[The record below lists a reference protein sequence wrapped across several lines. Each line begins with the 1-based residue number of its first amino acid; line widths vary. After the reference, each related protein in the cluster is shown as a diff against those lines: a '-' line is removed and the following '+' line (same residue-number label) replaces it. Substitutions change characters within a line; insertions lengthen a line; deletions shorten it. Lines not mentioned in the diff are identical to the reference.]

1 LILTKRQSDI
11 LGFIQKV
18 LLNNG
23 YPPTLREIAAH
34 FKIKSSRT
42 VFDHVV
48 SLEKKGYVKRDR
60 GKNRGLRI
68 VKMPGLPLLGEIS
81 AGSPMVPLEM
91 QEFVGIDTFID
102 RNHLLLKVKG
112 NSMIDDGI
120 RDKDIIVVR
129 PQKVVKNG
137 EIVACIV
144 EGEVLVKRFEKKGDE
159 IRLKPANK
167 EMEPLIIKEKENKKI
182 EIIGKVVALLRTY
195 A

>member
-1 LILTKRQSDI
+1 MILTKRQSDI
-11 LGFIQKV
+11 LGFIQKI

-34 FKIKSSRT
+34 FKIKSART
-42 VFDHVV
+42 VFDHIV

-60 GKNRGLRI
+60 GKNRGLR
-68 VKMPGLPLLGEIS
+68 VLKTPGLSLLGEIS
-81 AGSPMVPLEM
+81 AGSPMTPIEM
-91 QEFVGIDTFID
+91 REFVGIDTFID

-112 NSMIDDGI
+112 SSMIDDGI
-120 RDKDIIVVR
+120 RDKDVIVVR

-137 EIVACIV
+137 EIAACIV

-167 EMEPLIIKEKENKKI
+167 EMAPLIIKKQDDRKI
-182 EIIGKVVALLRTY
+182 EIIGKVVALLRIY
-195 A
+195 

>member
-1 LILTKRQSDI
+1 
-11 LGFIQKV
+11 
-18 LLNNG
+18 LNNG

-34 FKIKSSRT
+34 FKIKSVRT
-42 VFDHVV
+42 IFDHIA
-48 SLEKKGYVKRDR
+48 SLEKKGYVKRNP

-68 VKMPGLPLLGEIS
+68 IKMPGLPLLGEIP

-91 QEFVGIDTFID
+91 QEFVGIDTFVD
-102 RNHLLLKVKG
+102 RSHLLLKVKG

-137 EIVACIV
+137 EIVACII
-144 EGEVLVKRFEKKGDE
+144 EGEVLVKRSEKKGDE

-167 EMEPLIIKEKENKKI
+167 EMAPLIIKERENKKI

-195 A
+195 

>member
-1 LILTKRQSDI
+1 MILTKRQSDI

-34 FKIKSSRT
+34 FKIKSVRT
-42 VFDHVV
+42 IFDHLV
-48 SLEKKGYVKRDR
+48 SLENKGYVKRDQ
-60 GKNRGLRI
+60 GKKRGLRI
-68 VKMPGLPLLGEIS
+68 IKMPGLPLLGEIS
-81 AGSPMVPLEM
+81 AGSPMVPLEI
-91 QEFVGIDTFID
+91 QEFVGIDAFVD
-102 RNHLLLKVKG
+102 RSHLLLKVKR

-137 EIVACIV
+137 EIVACVV

-167 EMEPLIIKEKENKKI
+167 EMVPLIIKEREGKKI
-182 EIIGKVVALLRTY
+182 EIIGKIVALLRTY
-195 A
+195 

>member
-23 YPPTLREIAAH
+23 YPPTLREIATH
-34 FKIKSSRT
+34 FKIKSVRT

-68 VKMPGLPLLGEIS
+68 VKMPGLALLGEIS
-81 AGSPMVPLEM
+81 AGSPMAPIEM

-120 RDKDIIVVR
+120 RDKDVIIVR

-159 IRLKPANK
+159 IRLKPSNK
-167 EMEPLIIKEKENKKI
+167 EMAPLIIKEQEDRKI

-195 A
+195 

>member
-11 LGFIQKV
+11 LGFIQKA

-34 FKIKSSRT
+34 FKIKSART
-42 VFDHVV
+42 VFDHVA
-48 SLEKKGYVKRDR
+48 SLEKKGYVKRDQ
-60 GKNRGLRI
+60 GKKRGLRI

-81 AGSPMVPLEM
+81 AGSPMVPFEM

-112 NSMIDDGI
+112 NSMIDDSI

-137 EIVACIV
+137 EIVACVV
-144 EGEVLVKRFEKKGDE
+144 EGGVLVKRFEKKGDE
-159 IRLKPANK
+159 ICLKPANK
-167 EMEPLIIKEKENKKI
+167 EMEPLIIKEREGKQL

-195 A
+195 N

>member
-1 LILTKRQSDI
+1 MILTKRQSDI
-11 LGFIQKV
+11 LGFIQKI

-34 FKIKSSRT
+34 FKIKSART
-42 VFDHVV
+42 VFDHIV

-60 GKNRGLRI
+60 GKNRGLR
-68 VKMPGLPLLGEIS
+68 VLKTPGLSLLGEIS
-81 AGSPMVPLEM
+81 AGSPMTPIEM
-91 QEFVGIDTFID
+91 REFVGIDTFID

-112 NSMIDDGI
+112 SSMIDDGI
-120 RDKDIIVVR
+120 RDKDVIVVR

-137 EIVACIV
+137 EIAACII

-167 EMEPLIIKEKENKKI
+167 ELAPLIIKKQDDRKI
-182 EIIGKVVALLRTY
+182 EIIGKVVALLRIY
-195 A
+195 

>member
-1 LILTKRQSDI
+1 
-11 LGFIQKV
+11 
-18 LLNNG
+18 
-23 YPPTLREIAAH
+23 
-34 FKIKSSRT
+34 
-42 VFDHVV
+42 
-48 SLEKKGYVKRDR
+48 
-60 GKNRGLRI
+60 
-68 VKMPGLPLLGEIS
+68 LPLLREIS

-91 QEFVGIDTFID
+91 QELVMIDTFVD

-120 RDKDIIVVR
+120 RDKDVIVVR

-144 EGEVLVKRFEKKGDE
+144 EGEVFVKRLEKKGDE

-167 EMEPLIIKEKENKKI
+167 EMEPLIIKEQESKKI

-195 A
+195 

>member
-18 LLNNG
+18 LLQNG

-34 FKIKSSRT
+34 FKIKSART
-42 VFDHVV
+42 VFDHVA
-48 SLEKKGYVKRDR
+48 SLEKKGYVKRDQ

-68 VKMPGLPLLGEIS
+68 VKTPGLPLLGEIS
-81 AGSPMVPLEM
+81 AGSPMVPLEI

-112 NSMIDDGI
+112 NSMVDDGI

-129 PQKVVKNG
+129 PQKVVKND

-144 EGEVLVKRFEKKGDE
+144 EGEVLVKRFERKGDE

-167 EMEPLIIKEKENKKI
+167 EMAPLIIKERESRKV

-195 A
+195 

>member
-1 LILTKRQSDI
+1 MLTKRQSGI
-11 LGFIQKV
+11 LSFIQKV
-18 LLNNG
+18 LLQNG

-34 FKIKSSRT
+34 FKIKSVRT
-42 VFDHVV
+42 IFDHIA
-48 SLEKKGYVKRDR
+48 SLEKKGYLKRDQ

-68 VKMPGLPLLGEIS
+68 IKMPGLPLLGEIS

-91 QEFVGIDTFID
+91 QEFVGIDTLID

-120 RDKDIIVVR
+120 RDKDVIVVR

-144 EGEVLVKRFEKKGDE
+144 EGEVLVKRFEKKEDE

-167 EMEPLIIKEKENKKI
+167 EMVPLVIKEREGKKI

-195 A
+195 

>member
-1 LILTKRQSDI
+1 MILTKRQSDI

-34 FKIKSSRT
+34 FKIKSART
-42 VFDHVV
+42 VFDHVA

-68 VKMPGLPLLGEIS
+68 IKMPGLPLLGEIS

-144 EGEVLVKRFEKKGDE
+144 EGEVLVKRFEKKDDE

-167 EMEPLIIKEKENKKI
+167 EMVPLIIKENENKKI
-182 EIIGKVVALLRTY
+182 EIMGKVVALLRTY
-195 A
+195 N

>member
-18 LLNNG
+18 LLNDG

-34 FKIKSSRT
+34 FKVKSART
-42 VFDHVV
+42 IFDHIVA
-48 SLEKKGYVKRDR
+48 LEKKGYVKRDQ
-60 GKNRGLRI
+60 GKKRGLRI
-68 VKMPGLPLLGEIS
+68 IKTPGLPLLGEIS

-112 NSMIDDGI
+112 SSMIDDGI

-144 EGEVLVKRFEKKGDE
+144 EGEVLVKRFEKKADE

-167 EMEPLIIKEKENKKI
+167 EMTTLIIKEQEDRKI

-195 A
+195 

>member
-11 LGFIQKV
+11 LGFIQKA

-34 FKIKSSRT
+34 FKIKSART
-42 VFDHVV
+42 IFDHVV
-48 SLEKKGYVKRDR
+48 ALEKKGYVKRDQ
-60 GKNRGLRI
+60 GKKRGLRI
-68 VKMPGLPLLGEIS
+68 VKTPGLPLLGEIS

-91 QEFVGIDTFID
+91 QEFIGIDTFVD

-120 RDKDIIVVR
+120 RDKDVIVVR

-137 EIVACIV
+137 EIVACII

-167 EMEPLIIKEKENKKI
+167 EMKPLIIKEQESKKI
-182 EIIGKVVALLRTY
+182 EIIGRVVALLRTY
-195 A
+195 

>member
-1 LILTKRQSDI
+1 MILTKRQSDI

-34 FKIKSSRT
+34 FKIKSVRT
-42 VFDHVV
+42 IFDHLV
-48 SLEKKGYVKRDR
+48 SLEKKGYVKRDQ
-60 GKNRGLRI
+60 GKKRGLRI
-68 VKMPGLPLLGEIS
+68 IKMPGLPLLGEIS
-81 AGSPMVPLEM
+81 AGSPMVPLEI
-91 QEFVGIDTFID
+91 QEFVGIDAFVD
-102 RNHLLLKVKG
+102 RSHLLLKVKR

-137 EIVACIV
+137 EIVACVV

-167 EMEPLIIKEKENKKI
+167 EMVPLIIKEREGKKI
-182 EIIGKVVALLRTY
+182 EIIGKIVALLRTY
-195 A
+195 

>member
-1 LILTKRQSDI
+1 MLTKRQSDI
-11 LGFIQKV
+11 LGFIQKA
-18 LLNNG
+18 LSQSG
-23 YPPTLREIAAH
+23 YPPTIREIAAH
-34 FKIKSSRT
+34 FKIKSART
-42 VFDHVV
+42 VFDHIV

-60 GKNRGLRI
+60 GKRRGLRI

-91 QEFVGIDTFID
+91 QDFVGIDTFFD

-120 RDKDIIVVR
+120 RDKDVVVVR
-129 PQKVVKNG
+129 PQEVVKNG
-137 EIVACIV
+137 EIVACVI

-167 EMEPLIIKEKENKKI
+167 EMMPLIIKEHEGKRV

-195 A
+195 S

>member
-1 LILTKRQSDI
+1 MILTKRQSDI
-11 LGFIQKV
+11 LSFIQKV
-18 LLNNG
+18 SLQNG

-34 FKIKSSRT
+34 FKIKSART
-42 VFDHVV
+42 IFDHIV
-48 SLEKKGYVKRDR
+48 SLEKKGYVKREQ

-68 VKMPGLPLLGEIS
+68 LKTPGLQLLGEIS
-81 AGSPMVPLEM
+81 AGSPMVPIETR
-91 QEFVGIDTFID
+91 EFVGIDTFID

-120 RDKDIIVVR
+120 RDKDVIVVR

-137 EIVACIV
+137 EIIACIV

-167 EMEPLIIKEKENKKI
+167 EMAPLVIKERESKKI
-182 EIIGKVVALLRTY
+182 EIIGKIVALLRTY
-195 A
+195 N

>member
-18 LLNNG
+18 LLNDG
-23 YPPTLREIAAH
+23 YPPTLREIAVH
-34 FKIKSSRT
+34 FKVKSART
-42 VFDHVV
+42 IFDHIVA
-48 SLEKKGYVKRDR
+48 LEKKGYVKRDQ
-60 GKNRGLRI
+60 GKKRGLRI
-68 VKMPGLPLLGEIS
+68 IKTPGLPLLGEIS

-91 QEFVGIDTFID
+91 QEFLGIDTFID

-112 NSMIDDGI
+112 ASMIDDGI

-144 EGEVLVKRFEKKGDE
+144 EGEVLVKRFEKNGDE

-167 EMEPLIIKEKENKKI
+167 EMTALIIKEQEDRKI

-195 A
+195 

>member
-1 LILTKRQSDI
+1 MILTKRQSDI
-11 LGFIQKV
+11 LGFIQKI

-34 FKIKSSRT
+34 FKIKSART
-42 VFDHVV
+42 VFDHIV

-60 GKNRGLRI
+60 GKNRGLR
-68 VKMPGLPLLGEIS
+68 VLKTPGLSLLGEIS
-81 AGSPMVPLEM
+81 AGSPMTPIEM
-91 QEFVGIDTFID
+91 REFVGIDTFID

-112 NSMIDDGI
+112 SSMMDDGI
-120 RDKDIIVVR
+120 RDKDVIVVR

-137 EIVACIV
+137 EIAACIV

-167 EMEPLIIKEKENKKI
+167 EMAPLIIKKQDDRKI
-182 EIIGKVVALLRTY
+182 EIIGKVVALLRIY
-195 A
+195 